1 MLQEI
6 EQIIEAIGER
16 VDPSSPLDVWCK
28 LEKCVSLLGNAARI
42 EAEAQMNYAS
52 ERNRLLLD
60 NLVRKSDSTGH
71 IESYMPS
78 VVEQKSLCENLQRN
92 LKEAIEGLRTML
104 SYLKTEENNSKN
116 YQ

>member
-1 MLQEI
+1 MLTEI
-6 EQIIEAIGER
+6 ELITDALGER
-16 VDPSSPLDVWCK
+16 VDPSSPLDVWSK
-28 LEKCVSLLGNAARI
+28 LENCVSLLGNAARI
-42 EAEAQMNYAS
+42 ESEAQMNYAS

-60 NLVRKSDSTGH
+60 CIVKKSDSTGH

-78 VVEQKSLCENLQRN
+78 VVEQKCLCENLQRN

>member
-1 MLQEI
+1 MIQEI
-6 EQIIEAIGER
+6 EQIIDAIGER

-42 EAEAQMNYAS
+42 EAESQMNYAS

-60 NLVRKSDSTGH
+60 NLVKK
-71 IESYMPS
+71 
-78 VVEQKSLCENLQRN
+78 KSLCENLQRN